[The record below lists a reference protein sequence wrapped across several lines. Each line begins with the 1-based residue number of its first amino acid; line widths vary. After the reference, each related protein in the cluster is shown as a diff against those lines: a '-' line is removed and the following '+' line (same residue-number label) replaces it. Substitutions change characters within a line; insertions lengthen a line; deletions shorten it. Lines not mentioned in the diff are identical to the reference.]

1 MREGSAPNF
10 CPPVEE
16 GVVFTFEDAKGDL
29 TYLEFLGI
37 IIHQD
42 RQYACFFPVAQG
54 QEQGTGDS
62 GEIVILEVTE
72 FDEDECPSGFE
83 LPLDDSILEEVYQDF
98 MQATKDLYDFE

>member
-16 GVVFTFEDAKGDL
+16 GMVLTLEDDKGDV
-29 TYLEFLGI
+29 TSLEFLGI

-42 RQYACFFPVAQG
+42 HEYGCFFPVEAG
-54 QEQGTGDS
+54 QEKGTGAS

-72 FDEDECPSGFE
+72 FDEDSYPSGFE
-83 LPLDDSILEEVYQDF
+83 LPNDEELIKEVYQDF